1 MKKIAKFYLVL
12 CWAFFIVKLTSF
24 PAQGEY
30 APAFSYLD
38 KFVHV
43 FLFFVLTSLLI
54 NILKDLFNKYWLI
67 GIISF
72 FISSS
77 YSYLIEYCQLF
88 IEGRFSSFFDLTAG
102 IFGGLLAV
110 FIAYE
115 LYYRQPKLLLH
126 ICCVGCG
133 VYISQILKKRFKI
146 TLYFYN
152 PNIYPASEYDK
163 RLAETKIIS
172 KKLNLNLI
180 IGKYEHNLWLK
191 RIQGHEK
198 DRERGGRCLICY
210 RERLEKTIGT
220 AKKKG
225 YDYFST
231 TLTTSPHKDAQAI
244 SKIGR
249 QLEKKYKV
257 KFLDQDFKKQ
267 DGFKKSVWLSK
278 RLGLYR
284 QNYCGC
290 EFSGILENKEQG
302 TENKKQ

>member
-146 TLYFYN
+146 IKQYNFKEKMCNVTLADCFKTY
-152 PNIYPASEYDK
+152 SVED
-163 RLAETKIIS
+163 LETKGVLFIC
-172 KKLNLNLI
+172 KKIN
-180 IGKYEHNLWLK
+180 
-191 RIQGHEK
+191 
-198 DRERGGRCLICY
+198 
-210 RERLEKTIGT
+210 
-220 AKKKG
+220 
-225 YDYFST
+225 
-231 TLTTSPHKDAQAI
+231 
-244 SKIGR
+244 
-249 QLEKKYKV
+249 
-257 KFLDQDFKKQ
+257 
-267 DGFKKSVWLSK
+267 
-278 RLGLYR
+278 
-284 QNYCGC
+284 
-290 EFSGILENKEQG
+290 
-302 TENKKQ
+302 